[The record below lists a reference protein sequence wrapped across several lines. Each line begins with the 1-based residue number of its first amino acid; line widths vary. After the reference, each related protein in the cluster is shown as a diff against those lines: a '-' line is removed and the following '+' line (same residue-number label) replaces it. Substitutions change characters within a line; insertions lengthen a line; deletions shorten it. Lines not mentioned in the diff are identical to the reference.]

1 VAESRLR
8 RPGWKILAG
17 AALAALLW
25 FGVPRLLGG
34 MAFFEV
40 RRVEVR
46 GARNLRADE
55 IVRALPIGAG
65 RNIFHDLAP
74 IRAAAESI
82 PGLREVRVGR
92 RLPGTI
98 VVSLRE
104 ADPIALVMRR
114 GQLQL
119 VGERGEVLYF
129 DPTVAA
135 PDLPVLSETDSVV
148 AHFLARAR
156 EADATFFARI
166 TAGRRVGQDVMVIV
180 DERRYWFRPEA
191 GAEAIR
197 AVLAVEQDLEKKGR
211 RWAELDARYAGQI
224 VVRWE
229 SA

>member
-1 VAESRLR
+1 V
-8 RPGWKILAG
+8 
-17 AALAALLW
+17 ALLW
-25 FGVPRLLGG
+25 FGVPRLFGG
-34 MAFFEV
+34 MAFFEA
-40 RRVEVR
+40 RKVEVR
-46 GARNLRADE
+46 GARNLRAEE
-55 IVRALPIGAG
+55 IVRALPIRAG
-65 RNIFHDLAP
+65 RNIFQDLAP

-82 PGLREVRVGR
+82 PGLDQVRVGR

-104 ADPIALVMRR
+104 SEPVALVMRQ
-114 GQLQL
+114 GKLQL

-135 PDLPVLSETDSVV
+135 PDLPVLAETDSVV
-148 AHFLARAR
+148 AQFLTRVR

-166 TAGRRVGQDVMVIV
+166 VSGRRVGEDVVV
-180 DERRYWFRPEA
+180 TVNGRRYWFRPEA

-211 RWAELDARYAGQI
+211 RWAELDARYGGQV